1 MHECRKCEAYGL
13 TFRRDYP
20 PEEFLEGSSDA
31 KVWIVG
37 LNPAVEPR
45 PEATAPAAAF
55 GDLSKIHSYFR
66 DFAIVSPRV
75 FEGLGRKA
83 GTAHTDLVKC
93 ASNSWPP
100 QGVKGSDRAKI
111 IANCET
117 FLLDQIRKHRP
128 SVIICN
134 GAEASAAIKRALPP
148 SAKLSL
154 DATSYFTLIDG
165 SRIAI
170 VLSGFIGRID
180 HYSKRRLGREIESL
194 LDEMG
199 L

>member
-1 MHECRKCEAYGL
+1 MHECRKCEAYDL
-13 TFRRDYP
+13 TFRREYP
-20 PEEFLEGSSDA
+20 PEDFLEGFSDA

-45 PEATAPAAAF
+45 PEATAPESTF
-55 GDLSKIHSYFR
+55 VDLSKVHSYFR

-75 FEGLGRKA
+75 FEGLGKQA

-93 ASNSWPP
+93 ASSSWPP
-100 QGVKGSDRAKI
+100 QGVKASDRAKI
-111 IANCET
+111 IANCEN
-117 FLLDQIRKHRP
+117 FLLNQIRKRRP
-128 SVIICN
+128 SMIICN
-134 GAEASAAIKRALPP
+134 GAEVSAAIKRALPP
-148 SAKLSL
+148 SAEVSPEV
-154 DATSYFTLIDG
+154 TCYFALIDG
-165 SRIAI
+165 SRVAI

-199 L
+199 V